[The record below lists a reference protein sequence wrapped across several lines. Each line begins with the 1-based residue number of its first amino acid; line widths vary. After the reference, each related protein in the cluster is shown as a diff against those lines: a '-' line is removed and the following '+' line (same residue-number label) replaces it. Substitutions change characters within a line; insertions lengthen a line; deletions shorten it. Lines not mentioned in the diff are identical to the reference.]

1 MAERDRF
8 VRFADVATR
17 NSFIDGTNGFVYA
30 LVVCCGAGTTVAGSD
45 FLFCIVFGIEF
56 LADGFDCFVLT
67 SIVCLM
73 VVGVVMGINGL
84 HETGRVSTS
93 CTVNVAHAFAS
104 GMGAGFLLSCFCVVR
119 CDAGA
124 VFTFFSASILFEQR
138 RLVVACSCPQF
149 AHFSVSC
156 SCIDGSDV
164 VLRNICRSG
173 FPTCMSCH
181 GGRTSGN

>member
-8 VRFADVATR
+8 VRFADVYTV
-17 NSFIDGTNGFVYA
+17 NSFIDGMIGFVHA
-30 LVVCCGAGTTVAGSD
+30 LVVYCWESTTFAGSV
-45 FLFCIVFGIEF
+45 FLFCIVFGTEF
-56 LADGFDCFVLT
+56 LAVGCDCFVLT

-73 VVGVVMGINGL
+73 VVGVVMGIDGL
-84 HETGRVSTS
+84 HETGRFYTS

-104 GMGAGFLLSCFCVVR
+104 GMGAGFLLSCFSMVC

-124 VFTFFSASILFEQR
+124 VFAFFSASILFGQR

-156 SCIDGSDV
+156 WLS
-164 VLRNICRSG
+164 L
-173 FPTCMSCH
+173 H
-181 GGRTSGN
+181 WWE